1 MEQSDD
7 DSSITEVSSCDTW
20 ELISSPYTL
29 RQIRQEIKCELI
41 KTIND
46 DILPQ
51 LLQNHVKDLNFSDN
65 DIKTRIVIKRTVD
78 KEVANQVRSLKNE
91 IVRDVLE
98 VVRHEI
104 IPEILE
110 KVNQSIV
117 TKKLA
122 THLESVNS
130 SVSAHLSENK
140 PLSNQF
146 MNDIKLCTNHLI
158 ILLCFH
164 ERLITNLDVTLQ
176 SVPIILKSFHPFCG
190 KFSPIVNLI
199 RNILINCWSNNWTG
213 SLVISSDSKNY
224 SEIICEL
231 LKRIRGLF
239 DHYTLG
245 VTIIEIKGC
254 ELRNQKID
262 KNYSDKYD
270 YTAYN
275 GWRINERISLDMR
288 SFENDLKK
296 VLMDQ
301 SKIFCISEN
310 KENAITFQ
318 DGDLFGKYIEFSNHH
333 LTAIKIR
340 DEIWPTPLHY
350 IEAQKYTSQSIRKQI
365 RMASTIEKVLTLSRN
380 YSSQQRKDWDSF
392 LLSSSYKF
400 ITTKE
405 TPKHEAFRI
414 ALTSKFDQH
423 PHLKYKLLSTR
434 SLPIKHLANDVDCNT
449 ANNVD
454 CNTLD
459 LVNKN
464 FMGKTLEN
472 VRNLFME
479 IECKRAA
486 SEFIEGD
493 EKMIVEE

>member
-29 RQIRQEIKCELI
+29 RQIRQEIKCELV

-65 DIKTRIVIKRTVD
+65 GIKTID
-78 KEVANQVRSLKNE
+78 KEVVNQVRSLKNE
-91 IVRDVLE
+91 IVKDVLE

-104 IPEILE
+104 MPEILE

-122 THLESVNS
+122 THLESVN
-130 SVSAHLSENK
+130 
-140 PLSNQF
+140 
-146 MNDIKLCTNHLI
+146 
-158 ILLCFH
+158 
-164 ERLITNLDVTLQ
+164 RLITNFDVTLQ
-176 SVPIILKSFHPFCG
+176 SVPIIMKSFHPFYG
-190 KFSPIVNLI
+190 KFSPIINLI

-262 KNYSDKYD
+262 KDYSDKYD
-270 YTAYN
+270 YTVYN
-275 GWRINERISLDMR
+275 GWRINERISLDIR

-296 VLMDQ
+296 VLINQ

-310 KENAITFQ
+310 KENTITFQ
-318 DGDLFGKYIEFSNHH
+318 DEDLFGKYIEFSNHH

-392 LLSSSYKF
+392 LLSSSYKL
-400 ITTKE
+400 IATKE
-405 TPKHEAFRI
+405 TPKHEAFHI

-423 PHLKYKLLSTR
+423 PHLKFKLLSTR
-434 SLPIKHLANDVDCNT
+434 SLPIKHLAND
-449 ANNVD
+449 VD

-479 IECKRAA
+479 IECKKAA
-486 SEFIEGD
+486 GEFIEGD
-493 EKMIVEE
+493 EKMIMEEVRETIWKFKGA